1 MYTYINII
9 FYLKKTSKNSD
20 RRGIYA
26 NITFRSIQRQALTKI
41 YANHPDHFQRGGN
54 YDQGTPLSHGQ
65 FFYEHGGLWREG
77 TLVLGL
83 ESEMWQYFDDLGH
96 IQYLGAF
103 HHGK

>member
-54 YDQGTPLSHGQ
+54 YNQGTPLGHGQ
-65 FFYEHGGLWREG
+65 FFYEHGGLAG
-77 TLVLGL
+77 GYISLGVGVRNVTII
-83 ESEMWQYFDDLGH
+83 DLKQA
-96 IQYLGAF
+96 ILLLL
-103 HHGK
+103 